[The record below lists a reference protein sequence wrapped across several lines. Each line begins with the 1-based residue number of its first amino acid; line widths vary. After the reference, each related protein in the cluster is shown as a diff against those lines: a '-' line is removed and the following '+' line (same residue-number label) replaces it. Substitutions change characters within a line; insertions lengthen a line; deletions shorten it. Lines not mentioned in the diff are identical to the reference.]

1 MKKAL
6 WSLVPLALFAAGCGS
21 PEQGTTELASASPLA
36 SSGSTASFTPEEV
49 GEYLVTVGGCHDCHT
64 PRFLEVGW
72 EVPESEHFTG
82 GNFGWTGPWGTTYAP
97 NLRLSV
103 RNLTEDAWVEMLRT
117 RNTLPPMPWMNINR
131 MHEDDMRAIYRYL
144 VSLGPAGDPA
154 PLALQPGQEPETPY
168 VVLAPPQGLPE

>member
-6 WSLVPLALFAAGCGS
+6 WSLVPLALLLAGCGS
-21 PEQGTTELASASPLA
+21 PEQDTTELASASPLA

-64 PRFLEVGW
+64 PGFSEVGW
-72 EVPESEHFTG
+72 EVPESQYCLG
-82 GNFGWTGPWGTTYAP
+82 GDFGWTGPWGTTYAP

-103 RNLTEDAWVEMLRT
+103 QNLTEDAWVEMLRT
-117 RNTLPPMPWMNINR
+117 RTALPPMPWPNINR

-154 PLALQPGQEPETPY
+154 PAALQPGQESSTPY